1 MRRESK
7 RCDIVTHMANQP
19 SRREY
24 DLDIPADVEP
34 GTYADFASIW
44 HTPDSFVL
52 DFAVVRRPP
61 RAVVNDDGSRVTKV
75 PTKVVSRVRIP
86 PSQVF
91 EIMKGLEK
99 QLTMWERTYSKRQRP
114 PEEESGTTEE

>member
-1 MRRESK
+1 
-7 RCDIVTHMANQP
+7 MANQP

-44 HTPDSFVL
+44 HTSDSFVI
-52 DFAVVRRPP
+52 DFAVVKRPP
-61 RAVVNDDGSRVTKV
+61 KSVENDDGSRVTKV
-75 PTKVVSRVRIP
+75 PTRVVSRVRIP

-99 QLTMWERTYSKRQRP
+99 QLSMWERTHGKKQRP
-114 PEEESGTTEE
+114 PEGS